1 MKHVRVCL
9 LVLNDVSQ
17 DARVLKESKSLSF
30 AGFNVTI
37 LGISDKKFNNVIELF
52 QDSVKL
58 IRIDIEKI
66 RFVYRLILIFLI
78 IIVFYILAL
87 SKLHSLI
94 ALIII
99 SFLVFGIKRFNLSTI
114 ENNTKFNI
122 DFIIKLI
129 KIFLN
134 SFKRLFKFSKKLV
147 FQFSLM
153 LFFLRSI
160 LKIRPDVIHCHDIHT
175 LPIGVLAKWL
185 INCKLIYDAHEIYEE
200 VPQVL
205 QDKNKLRSF
214 RRIHFFCQKYID
226 KFITINP
233 SIADWYKKKYP
244 CLPEPTVIM
253 NATTL
258 SNLFE
263 YDGRLHEAAGLAS
276 DVNILLYQGGFSMH
290 RGLDYLLKSAEYLPS
305 NWVLVMMGWGSYEG
319 HLKALADEINNRTL
333 ASGRTEIIKFVP
345 PAPQSDLVKW
355 TAGGTIGIIP
365 YEKTGL
371 NHWYCTPNKLWE
383 FPNAGL
389 PLIVSPFPELRRP
402 IDEYKNGWVM
412 PEDEDVYFIGKL
424 IAGLTPDDIK
434 KASLNSRC
442 FIESDNWYTY
452 EQRLIKLYK
461 QLN

>member
-1 MKHVRVCL
+1 MKKIKVCAI
-9 LVLNDVSQ
+9 VINSISR
-17 DARVLKESKSLSF
+17 DARVIKEATSLASE
-30 AGFNVTI
+30 GYDVKV
-37 LGISDKKFNNVIELF
+37 LGIQDERFNLPSELYM
-52 QDSVKL
+52 DSVKL
-58 IRIDIEKI
+58 IRLNLKTIKNFIQGMI
-66 RFVYRLILIFLI
+66 IFFALCTLYL
-78 IIVFYILAL
+78 FYLLEFHSLTYYGFILAL
-87 SKLHSLI
+87 L
-94 ALIII
+94 ALIFVVKYQTENQQLINNNRFI
-99 SFLVFGIKRFNLSTI
+99 SNFK
-114 ENNTKFNI
+114 KF
-122 DFIIKLI
+122 F
-129 KIFLN
+129 
-134 SFKRLFKFSKKLV
+134 
-147 FQFSLM
+147 LM
-153 LFFLRSI
+153 LRESLLSVIIGLKQIVLAFVFIRVI
-160 LKIRPDVIHCHDIHT
+160 IKIRPNILHCHDIHT

-185 INCKLIYDAHEIYEE
+185 INCKLVYDAHEIYEE

-253 NATTL
+253 NATSL